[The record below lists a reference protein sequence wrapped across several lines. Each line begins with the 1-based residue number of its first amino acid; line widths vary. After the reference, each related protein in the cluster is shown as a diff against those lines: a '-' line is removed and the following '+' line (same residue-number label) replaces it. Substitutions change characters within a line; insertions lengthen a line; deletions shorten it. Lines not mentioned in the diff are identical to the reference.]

1 MEKLTEQLKAK
12 FNDYLNDIMGDFD
25 EQEIKNCRDILN
37 ESEGG
42 RFSELDNTLLTR
54 IIDDEELI
62 EIIEKLT
69 DKSEEKNAFD

>member
-12 FNDYLNDIMGDFD
+12 FMEYLNGIMGDFD
-25 EQEIKNCRDILN
+25 EQEIKNCTDILN
-37 ESEGG
+37 EKEGS

-62 EIIEKLT
+62 DIINKLT
-69 DKSEEKNAFD
+69 DKEKKGNAFD